1 MAVLHLTGT
10 PLAATQADLTPVQT
24 AFLAA
29 ALPDALAL
37 LHGRRRGR
45 GSGLGG
51 TQHAGGH
58 SGGID
63 PRLRQ
68 EAQRRQVGR

>member
-10 PLAATQADLTPVQT
+10 PLATTQADLTPRQT

-29 ALPDALAL
+29 AVPDALAL
-37 LHGRRRGR
+37 LNGRRRAPSGAAGR
-45 GSGLGG
+45 TGRY
-51 TQHAGGH
+51 

-63 PRLRQ
+63 PRLRA
-68 EAQRRQVGR
+68 ETQRRRAAGR